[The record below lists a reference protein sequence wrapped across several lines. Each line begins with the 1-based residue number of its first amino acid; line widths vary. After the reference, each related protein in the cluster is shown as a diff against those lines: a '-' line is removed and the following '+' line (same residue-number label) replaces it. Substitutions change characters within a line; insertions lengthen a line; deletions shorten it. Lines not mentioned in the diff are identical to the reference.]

1 MRHMFY
7 TVLGAVVGVHAGPNA
22 RTMEMMT
29 VMPDEGLWKGAQSGA
44 VATAAAAA
52 AAASKSA
59 AAAAVTDV
67 KVVVGGGDS
76 KGEEEARAGEKV
88 VAAGSLEGELAVA

>member
-44 VATAAAAA
+44 VATAAA
-52 AAASKSA
+52 
-59 AAAAVTDV
+59 VTDV